1 MWEKFKQFLT
11 DVRSEL
17 GKVSW
22 PTRDEIVGSTWVVI
36 FAIAALAIFIL
47 LNDQVMSLGVSKLLV
62 RK

>member
-1 MWEKFKQFLT
+1 VWEKFKQFLT